1 MKNSN
6 LLKRLSQLGFP
17 LLEVTE
23 EAEANV
29 TLADLVK
36 SRDLRLWEGFS
47 EVLAF
52 SAEMGMFDYNK
63 TKEHLT
69 NDPDKLH
76 FDLLLTMSLALY
88 KALNLK
94 FAWTNKLY
102 QPLDN
107 KGKRRFEV
115 FFEALKNN
123 QDFHLGEYL
132 MSSQRLKTTFNSYFR
147 QERNNLKDLL
157 SVKEELGLEYALS
170 EVFPPKQKELFLKK
184 LRNEKFTKTE
194 REYFSRVVKKK
205 VLALANPELHRLSQ
219 KLLE

>member
-1 MKNSN
+1 VKNSN